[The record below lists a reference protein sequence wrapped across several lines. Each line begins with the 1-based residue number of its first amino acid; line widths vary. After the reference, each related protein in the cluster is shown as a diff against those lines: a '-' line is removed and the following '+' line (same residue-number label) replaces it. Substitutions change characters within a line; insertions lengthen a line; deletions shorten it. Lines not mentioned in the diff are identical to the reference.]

1 MSDLGLAA
9 PARGQE
15 AESAQTVV
23 EVLHVS
29 VQLVHGADVELELVH
44 GGDEERHDLRDDLA
58 RVPLVVLD
66 RDRPVLLYTL
76 QSCRGVQSAYKYDVV
91 T

>member
-1 MSDLGLAA
+1 MIVQ
-9 PARGQE
+9 P
-15 AESAQTVV
+15 VV
-23 EVLHVS
+23 EPMEHCTALVLHVS

-76 QSCRGVQSAYKYDVV
+76 QRCRGVQSAIAIIM
-91 T
+91 

>member
-1 MSDLGLAA
+1 MSNLGLAT

-44 GGDEERHDLRDDLA
+44 GGDEERHDLRDQLA
-58 RVPLVVLD
+58 RVALVVLD
-66 RDRPVLLYTL
+66 RDRSIFLYPEM
-76 QSCRGVQSAYKYDVV
+76 SDVDYQRN
-91 T
+91 